1 MTPKTKTIVIVP
13 TKALARNQ
21 VERVNQQTQREVA
34 SFLEGGDG
42 LNYNQTMSFLLQ
54 NTEIRLV
61 YVTPEKLSKNNAV
74 QKAISVLNNDMGQI
88 LNVVVDEA
96 HNLILSDETEEGS
109 QSHLQHAREY
119 PRAIEFLQGLNPPVR
134 FIATTATAT
143 QAARTA
149 IKEKL
154 KFGPTNDS
162 LKFNPRDSKSFE
174 LIMPIYRENIMIQ
187 VR

>member
-74 QKAISVLNNDMGQI
+74 QKAISVLNDMGQI

-154 KFGPTNDS
+154 KFGPTNSS
-162 LKFNPRDSKSFE
+162 LKFNPREPNSFE
-174 LIMPIYRENIMIQ
+174 LILPIYRENIEIQ

>member
-1 MTPKTKTIVIVP
+1 MNKTIVIVP
-13 TKALARNQ
+13 TKALAKNQ
-21 VERVNQQTQREVA
+21 VERVNQQTRREVA
-34 SFLEGGDG
+34 YFLEGDG
-42 LNYNQTMSFLLQ
+42 LNYEDTMSLLLQ
-54 NTEIRLV
+54 KPEIRLV
-61 YVTPEKLSKNNAV
+61 YFTPEKLAKNAAV
-74 QKAISVLNNDMGQI
+74 QRAIQVLNNDLRQI

-119 PRAIEFLQGLNPPVR
+119 PRAITFLQGLNPPVR

-154 KFGPTNDS
+154 KFGPTNSS
-162 LKFNPRDSKSFE
+162 LKFNPRESNSFE
-174 LIMPIYRENIMIQ
+174 LILPIYRENIEIQ

>member
-13 TKALARNQ
+13 TKALAKNQ

-74 QKAISVLNNDMGQI
+74 QKAISVLNDMGQI

-109 QSHLQHAREY
+109 SHLQHAREY

-154 KFGPTNDS
+154 KFGPTNSS
-162 LKFNPRDSKSFE
+162 LKFNPREPNSFE
-174 LIMPIYRENIMIQ
+174 LILPIYRKNIAIQ

>member
-1 MTPKTKTIVIVP
+1 MAHAVVSGGTVHVP
-13 TKALARNQ
+13 
-21 VERVNQQTQREVA
+21 EVK
-34 SFLEGGDG
+34 SP
-42 LNYNQTMSFLLQ
+42 M
-54 NTEIRLV
+54 
-61 YVTPEKLSKNNAV
+61 
-74 QKAISVLNNDMGQI
+74 
-88 LNVVVDEA
+88 
-96 HNLILSDETEEGS
+96 
-109 QSHLQHAREY
+109 AREY

-174 LIMPIYRENIMIQ
+174 LILPIYRENIKIQ

>member
-74 QKAISVLNNDMGQI
+74 QKAISVLNDMGQI

-119 PRAIEFLQGLNPPVR
+119 PRAITFLQGLNPPVR

-154 KFGPTNDS
+154 KFGPTNSS
-162 LKFNPRDSKSFE
+162 LKFNPRESNSFE
-174 LIMPIYRENIMIQ
+174 LILPIYRENIEIQ

>member
-74 QKAISVLNNDMGQI
+74 QKAISVLNDMGQI

-109 QSHLQHAREY
+109 SHLQHAREY

-154 KFGPTNDS
+154 KFGPTNSS
-162 LKFNPRDSKSFE
+162 LKFNPREPNSFE
-174 LIMPIYRENIMIQ
+174 LILPIYRENIEIQ